1 LKGNIPKN
9 IILHGGNSREG
20 GEGGEGMG
28 KDESTKLKFLIS
40 SGRTVQRVLT
50 EGEGH
55 GRGHSSDT
63 GIEGAE
69 FKKAGR
75 TELAQGNRGQRSER
89 KKHNTD
95 KRR

>member
-1 LKGNIPKN
+1 MKGNIPEN
-9 IILHGGNSREG
+9 IILHGGNSGEEGRE
-20 GEGGEGMG
+20 GEGMG

-55 GRGHSSDT
+55 GRGQSSDT

-75 TELAQGNRGQRSER
+75 RARTREAGPEIR
-89 KKHNTD
+89 KK
-95 KRR
+95 K

>member
-1 LKGNIPKN
+1 VKGNIPKN
-9 IILHGGNSREG
+9 IILHGGNSGEG
-20 GEGGEGMG
+20 GGEGMG

-55 GRGHSSDT
+55 GRGQSSDT

-75 TELAQGNRGQRSER
+75 RARTREAGPEIR
-89 KKHNTD
+89 KKKT
-95 KRR
+95 

>member
-1 LKGNIPKN
+1 MVEIPE
-9 IILHGGNSREG
+9 RR
-20 GEGGEGMG
+20 EGGEGMG

-63 GIEGAE
+63 
-69 FKKAGR
+69 R
-75 TELAQGNRGQRSER
+75 
-89 KKHNTD
+89 
-95 KRR
+95 